1 MKDLELRFS
10 NFEQAEDGNKLV
22 GYAAKFNSLSEDL
35 GGFVEKIAP
44 GAFARSLRDNKDIR
58 AFADHDQGKLLARSK
73 NETLKLAEDDTG
85 LRVEIKLPKTTLG
98 NDIRELVREGTLSQ
112 MSFGFRVRKDS
123 WQGNVRTLL
132 DVDLFEVSVVS
143 IPAYKN
149 TEIALRSKAAQDE
162 AVAKEI
168 AAEHEKYEILLK
180 ALVSGEADQPNT

>member
-10 NFEQAEDGNKLV
+10 AFEPADECNTLV

-58 AFADHDQGKLLARSK
+58 AFADHDQGKLLGRTK
-73 NETLKLAEDDTG
+73 NETLKLVEDDIG
-85 LRVEIKLPKTTLG
+85 LRMELKLPNTTLG
-98 NDIRELVREGTLSQ
+98 NDIRELVRYGTLSQ

-123 WQGNVRTLL
+123 WTGNVRTLH

-143 IPAYKN
+143 IPAYTN
-149 TEIALRSKAAQDE
+149 TEIALRSKEQAE
-162 AVAKEI
+162 ADAKASV